1 MQAVFR
7 SRPQP
12 HKEPVN
18 IDIAVDKGL
27 KPAAALGLQHAGK
40 QEVVILEP
48 SGTAETTLLGWHWW
62 MRMERMRIVSE
73 VQEGSQIAQA
83 GILPGDTIVC
93 AGSVSSSALGT
104 LAHNPSALEPSLVI
118 HPMVSHHLW

>member
-12 HKEPVN
+12 HEEPVN
-18 IDIAVDKGL
+18 IDIAVDEGL

-40 QEVVILEP
+40 QKVVILELFRHSRDDP
-48 SGTAETTLLGWHWW
+48 LGMALVDVHGTGV
-62 MRMERMRIVSE
+62 IVSE

-93 AGSVSSSALGT
+93 AGSVSSSAL
-104 LAHNPSALEPSLVI
+104 EPSLII
-118 HPMVSHHLW
+118 HQHSNPLS